1 MSADFFAIF
10 MFVAVFEVSLSWIRW
25 YQSFSTGFTKSIC
38 KDRNFDLKI
47 VGFVFIFVR
56 KYRIQVCGES
66 DLKRDLDAMKS
77 TAKKLMGRYLV
88 KIVNKW
94 LSLCFKIGKLG

>member
-1 MSADFFAIF
+1 
-10 MFVAVFEVSLSWIRW
+10 
-25 YQSFSTGFTKSIC
+25 
-38 KDRNFDLKI
+38 LKI

-56 KYRIQVCGES
+56 KYRIPVCGES

-88 KIVNKW
+88 KIVNK
-94 LSLCFKIGKLG
+94 